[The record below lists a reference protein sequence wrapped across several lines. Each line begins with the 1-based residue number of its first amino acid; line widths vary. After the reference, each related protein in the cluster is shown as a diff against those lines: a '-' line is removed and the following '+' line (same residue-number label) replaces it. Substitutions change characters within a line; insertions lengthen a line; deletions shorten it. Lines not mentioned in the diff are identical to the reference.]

1 MPRSSSEA
9 PSPAQAMLPR
19 RQVGAA
25 AGTGATRDFSP
36 GELLADRTVHIVGL
50 VVGVTAA
57 IALTLTVAIERNWSA
72 LVTVIAYSAGLV
84 AMLSFSAAYNLA
96 RRSRH
101 RHILRRLDHAAIFAM
116 IAGTYT
122 PFTILGLE
130 GGWRIGMTVAVWA
143 IAALGIAV
151 KLFAPPDRSTRIST
165 VLYLVFGWIGII
177 AIEPLLHGVS
187 PMVLILLAVGGGL
200 YSIGV
205 IFHAL
210 QRMPYQNAI
219 WHAFVLAA
227 AMVHFAAVSGMVA
240 AAG

>member
-1 MPRSSSEA
+1 MVRDII
-9 PSPAQAMLPR
+9 R
-19 RQVGAA
+19 
-25 AGTGATRDFSP
+25 TGAIHDFSP

-50 VVGVTAA
+50 VVGTSAA
-57 IALTLTVAIERNWSA
+57 ITLTLIVAIERNWSA
-72 LVTVIAYSAGLV
+72 LVTVVAYSAGLV

-96 RRSRH
+96 HRSRH

-130 GGWRIGMTVAVWA
+130 GGWRIGMTIAVWSLAA
-143 IAALGIAV
+143 IGIAV
-151 KLFAPPDRSTRIST
+151 KLFAPAHRSTRIST
-165 VLYLVFGWIGII
+165 VLYLAFGWMGIV
-177 AIEPLLHGVS
+177 AIEPLLQGLS
-187 PMVLILLAVGGGL
+187 PAVLILLAVGGGL
-200 YSIGV
+200 YSVGV
-205 IFHAL
+205 VFHAL

>member
-1 MPRSSSEA
+1 MGPIRRRKTPNHLDSPPIPANPR
-9 PSPAQAMLPR
+9 AQSR
-19 RQVGAA
+19 
-25 AGTGATRDFSP
+25 
-36 GELLADRTVHIVGL
+36 GELVADAVVHALGLAS
-50 VVGVTAA
+50 GVIGA
-57 IALTLTVAIERNWSA
+57 IALVSLIAGNGNGLELAAILIYA
-72 LVTVIAYSAGLV
+72 AGLI
-84 AMLSFSAAYNLA
+84 AMLGCSAAYHVA
-96 RRSRH
+96 RAH
-101 RHILRRLDHAAIFAM
+101 PRRDLLQRFDHAAIFAM

-143 IAALGIAV
+143 LAGVGIAV
-151 KLFAPPDRSTRIST
+151 KLFAPARRSTRIST
-165 VLYLVFGWIGII
+165 ALYLALGWMGVV

-187 PMVLILLAVGGGL
+187 PAVLILIAIGGGL
-200 YSIGV
+200 YSVGV
-205 IFHAL
+205 VFHAL